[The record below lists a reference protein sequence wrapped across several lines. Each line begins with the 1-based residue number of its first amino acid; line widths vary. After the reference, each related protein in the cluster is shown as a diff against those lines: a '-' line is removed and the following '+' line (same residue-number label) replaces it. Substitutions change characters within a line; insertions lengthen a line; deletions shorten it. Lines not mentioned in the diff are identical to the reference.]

1 MVRKWQRHHMIR
13 EIFQEPSAVESTLR
27 GLSEKLNSESIDL
40 KAFDICYLTGSG
52 TSYHACIAGQY
63 AISSFVGAISS
74 SIPASEF
81 ASWIPS
87 HAGRR
92 TLTVAVS
99 QSGESIDVLNAA
111 KAAIENQFTVLAV
124 SNTSGCALSRIAHHT
139 LLTSAGRE
147 KAITATKTYVCQLAA
162 LYLLALEMKAQREG
176 VTASLRRLRRQ
187 LLISPKILERNLEV
201 SNEASKKLAE
211 RFSGNNLFFVLG
223 SGPNYATALEATL
236 KLKEAANVV
245 AEGFASREF
254 LHGPMQLIGEG
265 TPIVTVMTPDE
276 LESLEGLIA
285 SLVRFGAPVVWIGE
299 KLKPSTQKDVEAV
312 ELSSGFHKA
321 FTPMAYIL
329 PLQLFA
335 YYSSVARGLNPDKPD
350 KLSKVV
356 V

>member
-1 MVRKWQRHHMIR
+1 MIH
-13 EIFQEPSAVESTLR
+13 EILQEPSAVESTL
-27 GLSEKLNSESIDL
+27 LNLDEKLHSESIDL
-40 KAFDICYLTGSG
+40 KGFDICYLTGSG
-52 TSYHACIAGQY
+52 SSYHACIAGQY

-81 ASWIPS
+81 ASWIPP

-92 TLTVAVS
+92 ALTIAVS

-111 KAAIENQFTVLAV
+111 KAAIENKFTVLAI
-124 SNTSGCALSRIAHHT
+124 SNTAGSALSRIAHHT

-147 KAITATKTYVCQLAA
+147 KAVTATKTYVCQLAA

-176 VTASLRRLRRQ
+176 VTASLRRLRHQ
-187 LLISPKILERNLEV
+187 LLISRKILERTLEI
-201 SNEASKKLAE
+201 SDEASKKLAE

-223 SGPNYATALEATL
+223 SGPNYATALEGTL
-236 KLKEAANVV
+236 KLKEAAHVV

-276 LESLEGLIA
+276 HELLSGLIS

-299 KLKPSTQKDVEAV
+299 NLTLSMRKDVEPI

-321 FTPMAYIL
+321 FTPMAYVL

-356 V
+356 K